1 MRALAVRL
9 PSDYIASLGWHLWR
23 CLAPTQN
30 LKLST
35 RQEML
40 SLLPRVYAASVSF
53 FAAFSGSCMSHYN
66 QPHWQNFPVVVCW
79 HSRIVSCSQLSHLL
93 LT

>member
-1 MRALAVRL
+1 MRALAVRP
-9 PSDYIASLGWHLWR
+9 PSDCIASLGWHFSRAWP
-23 CLAPTQN
+23 PTQN

-53 FAAFSGSCMSHYN
+53 FAAFSGSC
-66 QPHWQNFPVVVCW
+66 
-79 HSRIVSCSQLSHLL
+79 R
-93 LT
+93 